1 MLTQSNF
8 TELEQDPQFKKLH
21 TLLSRFNIF
30 SALNIEHFEIRHSN
44 VLAWLLT
51 PLETHQLQNRPLCL
65 FLEILRSKHSDI
77 SHAHSAIVKREMKL
91 ANAGQ
96 IDLLLYLDSGEIIAL
111 ENKVK
116 AGEGENQLKR
126 YRTALEKLY
135 PHTKIHYLFL
145 TPAGDSPKTD
155 DEDKWK
161 FVSYDVVTSMLT
173 SLLQQQNLSK
183 EIRVFLEH
191 YLETVKREVLMN
203 KKETEE
209 LCTQLYEKYQ
219 AVFDTVMEYKQD
231 IQTQI
236 KCFLVQNLTNAWN
249 QYFILDRAFKNSI
262 TFYFRE
268 FEKFDCL
275 QIDETVDYGG
285 WKQPKN
291 ALTFEFK
298 VQNGNL
304 ILKLMI
310 LASKKAGFKEFLL
323 TKIQGKPPFNKGK
336 QGNKWERILEKTV
349 LEKEKY
355 DNVVNILYLTDCI
368 KKFMDDFL
376 HTQYEPIKSAL
387 LQICQDY
394 ERENA
399 Q

>member
-1 MLTQSNF
+1 MLTQDDF
-8 TELEQDPQFKKLH
+8 TKLEQDPQFKKLH
-21 TLLSRFNIF
+21 SLLSRFNIF

-44 VLAWLLT
+44 VLAWLLNPT
-51 PLETHQLQNRPLCL
+51 ETHQLQNQPLCH
-65 FLEILRSKHSDI
+65 FLEILRNKHSDI
-77 SHAHSAIVKREMKL
+77 SPAHSALVKREMKL
-91 ANAGQ
+91 PNAGQ
-96 IDLLLYLDSGEIIAL
+96 IDLLLYLDNGEIIAI

-126 YRTALEKLY
+126 YRNALEKLY
-135 PHTKIHYLFL
+135 PNTKIHYLFL

-161 FVSYDVVTSMLT
+161 FVSYDVVAGMLT
-173 SLLQQQNLSK
+173 RLLQKQNLSK

-191 YLETVKREVLMN
+191 YLETVKREVLMD

-209 LCTQLYEKYQ
+209 LCTQLYAKYPE
-219 AVFDTVMEYKQD
+219 VFNAVMEYKQD
-231 IQTQI
+231 TQTQI
-236 KCFLVQNLTNAWN
+236 KCFLEQNITDTWN

-310 LASKKAGFKEFLL
+310 LASKKAGFKDFLL
-323 TKIQGKPPFNKGK
+323 AKIQGKSTFNKGK

-355 DNVVNILYLTDCI
+355 DNVVNISYLTDCI
-368 KKFMDDFL
+368 KKFMDDFIQ
-376 HTQYEPIKSAL
+376 TQYEPIRSTL
-387 LQICQDY
+387 LQICQEY

-399 Q
+399 

>member
-1 MLTQSNF
+1 MLTQDDC
-8 TELEQDPQFKKLH
+8 TKLEQDPQFKKLH
-21 TLLSRFNIF
+21 SLLSRFNIF

-51 PLETHQLQNRPLCL
+51 STETHQLQNQPLCL
-65 FLEILRSKHSDI
+65 FLEILRNKHIDI
-77 SHAHSAIVKREMKL
+77 SPAHSALVKREMKL
-91 ANAGQ
+91 PNTGQ
-96 IDLLLYLDSGEIIAL
+96 IDLLLYLDSGEIIAI

-116 AGEGENQLKR
+116 AGEGKNQLKR
-126 YRTALEKLY
+126 YRNALEKLY

-155 DEDKWK
+155 DEDKWN
-161 FVSYDVVTSMLT
+161 FVSYDVVASMLT
-173 SLLQQQNLSK
+173 SLLQKQNSSK
-183 EIRVFLEH
+183 EVGVFLEH
-191 YLETVKREVLMN
+191 YLETVKREVLMD

-209 LCTQLYEKYQ
+209 LCTQLYAKYPE
-219 AVFDTVMEYKQD
+219 VFNAVMEYKQD
-231 IQTQI
+231 TQTQI
-236 KCFLVQNLTNAWN
+236 KCFLEQNLTNTWN

-285 WKQPKN
+285 WKQPQN

-310 LASKKAGFKEFLL
+310 LASKKAGFKDFLL
-323 TKIQGKPPFNKGK
+323 AKIQGKPPFNKGK

-355 DNVVNILYLTDCI
+355 DNVVNISYLTDCI
-368 KKFMDDFL
+368 KKFMDDFIQ
-376 HTQYEPIKSAL
+376 TQYEPIRSTL
-387 LQICQDY
+387 LQICQKY

>member
-1 MLTQSNF
+1 MLTQDNF
-8 TELEQDPQFKKLH
+8 TKLEQDPQFKKLH
-21 TLLSRFNIF
+21 NLLSRFNIF

-44 VLAWLLT
+44 VVAWLLNST
-51 PLETHQLQNRPLCL
+51 ETHQLQNQPLCR
-65 FLEILRSKHSDI
+65 FLEILRNKHSDI
-77 SHAHSAIVKREMKL
+77 SPAHSALVKREMKL
-91 ANAGQ
+91 PNAGQ
-96 IDLLLYLDSGEIIAL
+96 IDLLLYLDSGEIITI

-116 AGEGENQLKR
+116 AGEGKNQLKR
-126 YRTALEKLY
+126 YRNALEKLY

-145 TPAGDSPKTD
+145 TPAGDAPKTD

-161 FVSYDVVTSMLT
+161 FVNYDVVASMLT
-173 SLLQQQNLSK
+173 SLLQKQNLSK
-183 EIRVFLEH
+183 EIGVFLEH
-191 YLETVKREVLMN
+191 YLETVKREVLMD

-209 LCTQLYEKYQ
+209 LCTQLYAKYPE
-219 AVFDTVMEYKQD
+219 VFNAVMEYKQD
-231 IQTQI
+231 TQTQI
-236 KCFLVQNLTNAWN
+236 KCFLEQNLTNTWN

-323 TKIQGKPPFNKGK
+323 TKIQGKLPFNRGK
-336 QGNKWERILEKTV
+336 QGNKWKRILEKTV

-355 DNVVNILYLTDCI
+355 DNVVNISYLTDCI